1 MTNKDSNHTQD
12 ASVNKKSAAEDK
24 SAAAN
29 KALRQIRAI

>member
-12 ASVNKKSAAEDK
+12 ASVNKKSAAEV
-24 SAAAN
+24 SAAH